1 MMRPILVLLSLVFAV
16 GLAASVIRVQAQ
28 EAPVVA
34 LPDPSII
41 PDMLARVNRVRER
54 RGLAPYELNEQLNA
68 AAQDQANW
76 LAETGS
82 RRHTRPGGSRPS
94 TRIAASGFAY
104 QGWCCGENYY
114 MSIDAT
120 PDLVWTF
127 WINSPSHLVNIIH
140 WDFTHVG
147 VGMATNGTRHAYVM
161 VFAEALGTPIDVP

>member
-1 MMRPILVLLSLVFAV
+1 MARPFMIVLLLITVILAV
-16 GLAASVIRVQAQ
+16 PGANVRAQ
-28 EAPVVA
+28 DAPVIA

-54 RGLAPYELNEQLNA
+54 RGLAPYQLSEQLNA

-76 LAETGS
+76 LVQTGS
-82 RRHTRPGGSRPS
+82 RRHFRPGGIGPS
-94 TRIAASGFAY
+94 ARVRAAGFAY

-127 WINSPSHLVNIIH
+127 WINSPSHLINIIH

-147 VGMATNGTRHAYVM
+147 IGMATNGTRHAYVM